1 MADTPGNAFPARVE
15 YRPRKRRER
24 ENAAAATIVVVVV
37 VVASADKTALNLAP
51 EARCVDSATRGSDN
65 ASSRF
70 PAVSL
75 GV

>member
-24 ENAAAATIVVVVV
+24 ENVAAATIVVVV

-65 ASSRF
+65 ASSHF